1 MSHDKILRLNDGA
14 LLCNMKH
21 IIILYFVEF
30 EVSQEEMSCGY
41 ERGCMN
47 HIYVAFYTSHENVQ
61 DIYLSP
67 NYILLHVW
75 LADTIISGLL

>member
-1 MSHDKILRLNDGA
+1 
-14 LLCNMKH
+14 
-21 IIILYFVEF
+21 
-30 EVSQEEMSCGY
+30 
-41 ERGCMN
+41 MN